1 MQKAQKENKAAAL
14 PRVIAISSGK
24 GGVGKSSIAVNLGI
38 SLSRSGA
45 KVCLFDADTGLA
57 NANILLGLTPQY
69 SLEHVLYGAKPI
81 EDVLLD
87 GPHGLKIIPG
97 ANGISECVNLHPRQ
111 QLRLTRELARIESD
125 FDFLLVDTAAG
136 ISETTLDF
144 VCAAHHALVVI
155 TPEPTSL
162 TDAFSLIKL
171 LKQRSNTVQQH
182 VVVNMCSSASEAKEV
197 FHRFSAA
204 VDKYIGVQIHYLGHI
219 LRDESM
225 RAAVVLQNP
234 VAMFPEDDPSCR
246 GFIKLADSL
255 DVITADDTAK
265 RSFSSYWHRQYRQQ
279 RTEPDLRADN
289 PGVSEAPAIDPR
301 ARDNEYLSEL
311 QSRLLLLIAQ
321 GQSDEAHLEK
331 LLDEVATAFIQR
343 FDRPPFDILA
353 VIERLLQS
361 PERDDQLLRAIA
373 DAVKPW
379 GGFSNSLFTTELLGS
394 QELGFLPDEDL
405 NDEAAGSLPDGPF
418 RDVDDQSRPVFG
430 VAQELQSDKEPQ
442 PAKEPQ
448 PDNESQ
454 PDEELQ
460 PENQLQMDKEPQLDK
475 EPLPDGEPET
485 DTDLQLNKAPPP
497 ESQAQL
503 PEMDSEASQAPGV
516 TLEFGAGQL
525 PDEVPAV
532 TDTPVI
538 HHYDVQRFGS
548 QESLTD
554 LLRRQ
559 RDSDKPLAQLLEAL
573 T

>member
-1 MQKAQKENKAAAL
+1 MAVQKAQKEKNAIAL

-38 SLSRSGA
+38 SLARSGA

-111 QLRLTRELARIESD
+111 QLRLTRELARIEGD

-136 ISETTLDF
+136 ISDTTLDF

-171 LKQRSNTVQQH
+171 LKRRSNTVCQH
-182 VVVNMCSSASEAKEV
+182 VVVNMCSSSSEAKEV

-225 RAAVVLQNP
+225 RAAVALQNP

-255 DVITADDTAK
+255 DSVTADEEVK
-265 RSFSSYWHRQYRQQ
+265 RSFSAYWHHQYRHQ
-279 RTEPDLRADN
+279 RTEPVPSAEN
-289 PGVSEAPAIDPR
+289 PGVSEAPLVDAK

-321 GQSDEAHLEK
+321 GQSDESHLEK
-331 LLDEVATAFIQR
+331 LLDEVVTAFVQR
-343 FDRPPFDILA
+343 FGRPPIDIMA
-353 VIERLLQS
+353 VVNSLLQS
-361 PERDDQLLRAIA
+361 PERDDQLLRLIA
-373 DAVKPW
+373 DAVNPW
-379 GGFSNSLFTTELLGS
+379 AGSSNNLFGSELLGS
-394 QELGFLPDEDL
+394 EHLGFLPDEDL
-405 NDEAAGSLPDGPF
+405 NNDQAGLPPDAPFAIPDDNPPEPLVEPEEGVEADEEPQLDK
-418 RDVDDQSRPVFG
+418 
-430 VAQELQSDKEPQ
+430 ELQRDEEPQ
-442 PAKEPQ
+442 Q
-448 PDNESQ
+448 
-454 PDEELQ
+454 DEELQ
-460 PENQLQMDKEPQLDK
+460 PEAQNA
-475 EPLPDGEPET
+475 LPVMTDIVNT
-485 DTDLQLNKAPPP
+485 DTDNSPETPAPPAATVTPQPTVESAP
-497 ESQAQL
+497 E
-503 PEMDSEASQAPGV
+503 
-516 TLEFGAGQL
+516 AGN
-525 PDEVPAV
+525 PANHSV
-532 TDTPVI
+532 AI
-538 HHYDVQRFGS
+538 HHYDAQRFGS
-548 QESLTD
+548 QESLID
-554 LLRRQ
+554 LLKRQ
-559 RDSDKPLAQLLEAL
+559 RDSDKPLAKLLEAL
-573 T
+573 A